1 MSRNPRL
8 DAINRQID
16 EAAGLAERAKAR
28 VLNGGTVADV
38 ITYERHATRLQL
50 LLERRWKLK
59 LRSLEIVS

>member
-1 MSRNPRL
+1 MTRNARL
-8 DAINRQID
+8 AAIDRQID

-28 VLNGGTVADV
+28 IMAGGNVIDV

-59 LRSLEIVS
+59 MRSIEVVK

>member
-1 MSRNPRL
+1 MTRNARL

-28 VLNGGTVADV
+28 ILAGGNAIDV

-50 LLERRWKLK
+50 LLERRW
-59 LRSLEIVS
+59 S